1 MKYLICIVGLLMN
14 CAFLS
19 AQTYYYDVA
28 GELSVENATYV
39 CELTD
44 YGWVTLHNKQITY
57 GQECPQ
63 VYTDGNKPVDD
74 STEPSEPWLIDDQ
87 QMFHVCDSIWLTTT
101 APYVSKKEAKDTMI
115 ELYIDSQ
122 TGKVVDVIYGF
133 RNDAAVATMPPSVY
147 RKVEQLLKEKL
158 NFKVAAAGK
167 KVNYIY
173 MMYD

>member
-1 MKYLICIVGLLMN
+1 MKRIILIFILILNV
-14 CAFLS
+14 AFVK

-44 YGWVTLHNKQITY
+44 YGWVTLHNKHITF
-57 GQECPQ
+57 GQDCPQ
-63 VYTDGNKPVDD
+63 VYNDTKMPVDD
-74 STEPSEPWLIDDQ
+74 STQPSEPWLIDDQ

-101 APYVSKKEAKDTMI
+101 APYVSKKEADRTMI

-122 TGKVVDVIYGF
+122 TGKVADVIFEFKG
-133 RNDAAVATMPPSVY
+133 NAPVGKIPPAVY
-147 RKVEQLLKEKL
+147 RKVELLLKEKL

-173 MMYD
+173 MMYR

>member
-28 GELSVENATYV
+28 GELSVENAAYV
-39 CELTD
+39 CELTN
-44 YGWVTLHNKQITY
+44 YGWVTLHNKHITF
-57 GQECPQ
+57 GQDCPQ
-63 VYTDGNKPVDD
+63 VYNDTKMPVDD

-158 NFKVAAAGK
+158 NFKVAPAGK

-173 MMYD
+173 MMYR

>member
-1 MKYLICIVGLLMN
+1 MKRIILIFILILN
-14 CAFLS
+14 IAFVK

-28 GELSVENATYV
+28 GELSVENAAYV

-101 APYVSKKEAKDTMI
+101 ASYVSKKEAKDTMI

-173 MMYD
+173 MMYN